1 MKSGRLLVTTIA
13 VAVAAG
19 FLSAAAH
26 AQVPFEKLP
35 QVMDASVP
43 RDEQISIALSAAPPE
58 VARNATVY
66 VLGAKGFE
74 IAREGT
80 NGVSCMVDRHFVK
93 PSETTVE
100 PMCWDPEGSRTT
112 MLAYMYGEEL
122 RSKGTSED
130 EIRADIANG
139 YKDGRFKA
147 PAKPGLLYMLSPDN
161 RLGPTADGRTA
172 HFPPHVMFYAPYLTG
187 KDLGY
192 ASAAP
197 FLVKPG
203 KPDAL
208 MFVVPDP
215 NMQGVL

>member
-1 MKSGRLLVTTIA
+1 MKSGRLLVNTLA
-13 VAVAAG
+13 VALAAG
-19 FLSAAAH
+19 LLAAAAH

-35 QVMDASVP
+35 QTMDASVP
-43 RDEQISIALSAAPPE
+43 RDEQISIALSAAPPD

-93 PSETTVE
+93 SGGTTVE
-100 PMCWDPEGSRTT
+100 PMCWDAEGSRTT
-112 MLAYMYGEEL
+112 MLAYVYGEEL

-130 EIRADIANG
+130 EIRADIASG

-161 RLGPTADGRTA
+161 RLGPTPDGGTA

-192 ASAAP
+192 ASDAP

-203 KPDAL
+203 EPDAL
-208 MFVVPDP
+208 LVVVPDP
-215 NMQGVL
+215 KMQGML